1 MQHNTSETELID
13 AGRLARRLRVPAG
26 WLRAEAE
33 EGRIPGVRAGST
45 WLFDGRRVERILAER
60 ARGEQPEAGA
70 EGGGR

>member
-1 MQHNTSETELID
+1 MQHIEPQLID

-45 WLFDGRRVERILAER
+45 WLFDARRVERILAER
-60 ARGEQPEAGA
+60 AARGDSEAGA